1 MSASGTTNKIPD
13 LSKRGK
19 PLVLSNCSVK
29 TARSG
34 DSLEFI
40 VNDSTRVEQS
50 DKKYQVECKGR
61 VECTDI
67 AKEINLN
74 DVKDQVQYQTEC

>member
-1 MSASGTTNKIPD
+1 MASGTTNKISD

-40 VNDSTRVEQS
+40 VNDSTRA
-50 DKKYQVECKGR
+50 DKKIPGGVQGG

-67 AKEINLN
+67 AKS
-74 DVKDQVQYQTEC
+74 T